1 MFNDHYIEWR
11 EKRLNCIF
19 KYINYSFFLNK
30 NLIEFGCG
38 FGNIGNHFYNIGSI
52 VTSTDVNEEYLKQTK
67 NNYPHLNVYKFDG
80 ETDELTLNYDIA
92 IHLGTLNHINNL
104 EKHLINV
111 CKNCNYIILDLE
123 IADSLY
129 DEYIQTNIDEYGYDQ
144 SYHKKGSKPSANYIE
159 NILSRNN
166 FKFKIIK
173 DPILNT
179 IEHNYTWTI
188 KNSESFHQGQSRF
201 WICWKNDYECPIYK
215 DYIEDVSIIL
225 QGKLSNDV
233 DIYHTLSHYIQ
244 YGQVILSIY
253 RDLENINI
261 INRICNDFPSVHI
274 VNNNIVQNEIN
285 LRSMN
290 KFSGVPYHDNCY
302 HQICT
307 TINGLR
313 KVISKYVIKS
323 RPDHYYSSLSDF
335 IIWMIH
341 QNKIISSSVYLR
353 GTNYVRYHLSDMLFG
368 GNINDIKKTF
378 ELAFNNY
385 YIGCPEIIIW
395 KPFLFYKASLENINL
410 DNLDDNSYA
419 EWMAKNIY
427 VYCINRHQKYRLKC
441 NGCILTNITDRDKTK
456 EDSKEYFLL
465 GMQ

>member
-1 MFNDHYIEWR
+1 MFDGHYIEWR

-19 KYINYSFFLNK
+19 KYINSSFFLNK

-38 FGNIGNHFYNIGSI
+38 FGHIGNSFYNIGSI
-52 VTSTDVNEEYLKQTK
+52 VSSTDVNEKHLEQTK
-67 NNYPHLNVYKFDG
+67 NDYPHLNVYKFDG

-104 EKHLINV
+104 EKHLKNV

-129 DEYIQTNIDEYGYDQ
+129 DEYIATNINENGYDQ
-144 SYHKKGSKPSANYIE
+144 SYYKKGSRPSANYIE
-159 NILSRNN
+159 NILSNNN

-173 DPILNT
+173 DPILNSFD
-179 IEHNYTWTI
+179 HNYTWPI
-188 KNSESFHQGQSRF
+188 QNSESFYQGHSRF
-201 WICWKNDYECPIYK
+201 WICWRNDCESPIYK
-215 DYIEDVSIIL
+215 NYIEDVSIIL
-225 QGKLSNDV
+225 QGKMSNDI
-233 DIYHTLSHYIQ
+233 DIFHTLSQYIQ

-253 RDLENINI
+253 RDIEDINK
-261 INRICNDFPSVHI
+261 INKICNDFPNIHI
-274 VNNNIVQNEIN
+274 VNNNIVQNDIN
-285 LRSMN
+285 LKELN

-307 TINGLR
+307 TIKGLK

-323 RPDHYYSSLSDF
+323 RPDHYYSCLNSF
-335 IIWMIH
+335 IRWMID

-353 GTNYVRYHLSDMLFG
+353 GTNWVRYHLSDMLFG
-368 GNINDIKKTF
+368 SNIDDIKKIF
-378 ELAFNNY
+378 ELALNNY
-385 YIGCPEIIIW
+385 DIGCPEIIIW

-427 VYCINRHQKYRLKC
+427 VYCINRHNNYRLRC
-441 NGCILTNITDRDKTK
+441 NGCILTVITDRDKTK